1 MFVIEDLG
9 FEAVLMLPSLE
20 ILFYRST
27 NIKLSTKEAHNGKK
41 HSSTKFQNIKFK
53 GNDWIHNWIQ

>member
-27 NIKLSTKEAHNGKK
+27 NMKLSTKEAHKGKK
-41 HSSTKFQNIKFK
+41 RQTTKFQKTKFK
-53 GNDWIHNWIQ
+53 GNDWIHNWMQ